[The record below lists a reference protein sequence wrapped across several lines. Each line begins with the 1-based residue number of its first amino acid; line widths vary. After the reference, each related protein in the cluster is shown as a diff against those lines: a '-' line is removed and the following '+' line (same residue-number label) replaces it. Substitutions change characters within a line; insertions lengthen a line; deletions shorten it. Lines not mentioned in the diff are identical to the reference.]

1 VLVLERER
9 AGNKG
14 FFFCFS
20 HVSPTRR
27 QRRRRQTTNGRT
39 NACPRRN
46 TASRPHLRVHG
57 AKDRETKVLEPST
70 AAEKRWSEVKG
81 ARRERREKK
90 KRKVESATKV
100 FGGERR
106 LFFFVFFIFPS
117 SLFKLESFTSRCFV
131 FRSLASSSLSL
142 SLLAA
147 EDRAALLP
155 YLLVLLAE

>member
-70 AAEKRWSEVKG
+70 AAEQEMERGEGRASREEREKKAKG
-81 ARRERREKK
+81 RECDESVWRREK
-90 KRKVESATKV
+90 T
-100 FGGERR
+100 
-106 LFFFVFFIFPS
+106 VFFRFFYFPFFSFQTRIF
-117 SLFKLESFTSRCFV
+117 
-131 FRSLASSSLSL
+131 
-142 SLLAA
+142 
-147 EDRAALLP
+147 
-155 YLLVLLAE
+155 Y